1 MDSSSAIS
9 STVSLTDN
17 APMLCSRFSILVVP
31 GMGTTSF
38 PWWRTQANASCE
50 VVHPFFVASSLI
62 LSYMIL
68 LCSRF
73 SGCNLGNCTAVT
85 GCTAWALLMVD
96 ADASDNPT
104 YLILPSSTS
113 FFSSPIYY

>member
-9 STVSLTDN
+9 SAVSLTDN

-73 SGCNLGNCTAVT
+73 SGCNLGKCYKI
-85 GCTAWALLMVD
+85 LLV
-96 ADASDNPT
+96 SNFVLIPT
-104 YLILPSSTS
+104 CMAFKQNKILTK
-113 FFSSPIYY
+113 ITEGNLEIEGTKR